1 MRNLSLKL
9 SALATAAI
17 MTGWTSSEAHA
28 QTADLLGITGATR
41 AQLFNIPLLLSWVAY
56 IIGALFIISGL
67 LKLRAHIDNPGQAPL
82 QHALARIGVGAGLIV
97 APFVA
102 AAAVNTFGGSTGST
116 GPGIATFRTS

>member
-1 MRNLSLKL
+1 MSRINDLSLKF

-17 MTGWTSSEAHA
+17 MTGWAGSA
-28 QTADLLGITGATR
+28 QAQASLLEMTDETKN
-41 AQLFNIPLLLSWVAY
+41 QLVNIPLLLSWVAY

-97 APFVA
+97 APFIA
-102 AAAVNTFGGSTGST
+102 RAAVNTFGGDSTT
-116 GPGIATFRTS
+116 GPAISTFSTT